1 MRTETTSHMY
11 MWKQH
16 FVTKDLVVLEMM
28 PFMNISDERRTT
40 ACSLLSSL
48 KHFDKGGFKA
58 GFLSSSFSSSLFSY
72 FFY

>member
-1 MRTETTSHMY
+1 
-11 MWKQH
+11 
-16 FVTKDLVVLEMM
+16 M

-58 GFLSSSFSSSLFSY
+58 GFLSSSFSSSFLIFLFLLLLFSS
-72 FFY
+72 FFH